1 MLKKT
6 IWNNAISLLCF
17 QIIFEYI
24 FHQTIIFSDERMMC
38 DFGFN
43 IWIIPKMKEYLYNIT
58 SQIFVDTINHTPE
71 WRSSHEINSI
81 PISSDQWFLKLFVM
95 FTIIGKYN
103 SYNSWHDKIKR
114 NILLIASYALYSV
127 MLHWSRDEDCSI
139 CQKTFWCLTKLII
152 RFQLDLGT
160 LVVQKQNLFL

>member
-1 MLKKT
+1 MEFHCIASKLYFNIYFIKQLYFLMREWCT
-6 IWNNAISLLCF
+6 I
-17 QIIFEYI
+17 YMV
-24 FHQTIIFSDERMMC
+24 R
-38 DFGFN
+38 FN
-43 IWIIPKMKEYLYNIT
+43 IWIIPKMKEYLYNIA

-103 SYNSWHDKIKR
+103 SYNSWRDKIKR

-127 MLHWSRDEDCSI
+127 ILRLSKTKSQLSLNLPEDV
-139 CQKTFWCLTKLII
+139 LMPY
-152 RFQLDLGT
+152 
-160 LVVQKQNLFL
+160 